1 MNNQQYKEFIKAS
14 IDNIRKAH
22 NENYLSI
29 FAGAGISAESKLPKW
44 GDLINELQKCL
55 YGDTKI
61 YGDTKKNEDYLV
73 LAEKFYNQFG
83 ESFYY
88 QTLKSLIPNNAKP
101 NDLHLGIVK
110 LNIKNLITTNWD
122 NLFEQAINEEG
133 RFFNIIKNDKDIGS
147 STGFAKFIKMHGS
160 LDENNIVFKE
170 QDYLE
175 YSKHFP
181 LIENYI
187 KGVFSTDTVIL
198 LGYSLSDQNVKQ
210 VISWVNSHSKS
221 VKPIYFIKTAKE
233 FDRIEF
239 EFYKNKNI
247 HILYTQE
254 LFEKKGHYEE
264 LIKFLKEIKA
274 KPTDISKNYNTI
286 FYSTKQLRRMIFNFN
301 YEAMKKRI
309 NEISLKSSS
318 VLNELEKAF
327 LFYHLRKGIQ
337 AFEVLKITSKQAF
350 RERNYDVWYISL
362 YNMYNMP
369 LSYDRFDDKE
379 MERLQTYHKER
390 ILIDLNESFYE
401 LPFYKREQLK
411 HIRDIGTTL
420 DTNLIE
426 AYQLKEKVLK
436 DLEIWSSSDS
446 SFSFNSNQTKAD
458 KIFKK
463 TLLEY
468 FHFLIINGNQEKFF
482 EQMIEIFFSFLAI
495 YQIQEKRRN
504 NNEAIPITLKSEQI
518 YCILKYFDNKTLIR
532 KLNQY
537 FQKTNIIFKTE
548 KDIDLIGIFKNIS
561 FQFVNIDIF
570 ETEFSRLFKNF
581 LVLSAWIEL
590 DQNTFD
596 AIVEICQEK
605 IDEDILRNGYD
616 SMGYFIT
623 KQWNKFKMELKAEIK
638 FSILDRILF
647 SFIRKLT
654 ENFSGYLI
662 ILESS
667 PRCMQNLLFILQQY
681 NIEYNI
687 ELDLI
692 QQALINTLIKEIMEL
707 PNDTQI
713 FISNYLI
720 CDLFPITKNN
730 DGVNQNVKNFL
741 LNIWE
746 KNQNRKTIQEDEYY
760 LLLTYN
766 MHRIRILNSE
776 QYQKIFLELKNK
788 YINRETAKKFNNE
801 QPIHE
806 QLLKNKQCK
815 KMRLI
820 GCLLC
825 LKIVRIVLKKN
836 RLFPNTHCLKHW
848 KFIKLY

>member
-1 MNNQQYKEFIKAS
+1 M
-14 IDNIRKAH
+14 
-22 NENYLSI
+22 
-29 FAGAGISAESKLPKW
+29 
-44 GDLINELQKCL
+44 
-55 YGDTKI
+55 
-61 YGDTKKNEDYLV
+61 
-73 LAEKFYNQFG
+73 
-83 ESFYY
+83 
-88 QTLKSLIPNNAKP
+88 
-101 NDLHLGIVK
+101 
-110 LNIKNLITTNWD
+110 
-122 NLFEQAINEEG
+122 
-133 RFFNIIKNDKDIGS
+133 
-147 STGFAKFIKMHGS
+147 
-160 LDENNIVFKE
+160 
-170 QDYLE
+170 
-175 YSKHFP
+175 
-181 LIENYI
+181 
-187 KGVFSTDTVIL
+187 
-198 LGYSLSDQNVKQ
+198 SDQNVKQ
-210 VISWVNSHSKS
+210 IISWVNSHSKS

-264 LIKFLKEIKA
+264 LLSFLKEIKKD
-274 KPTDISKNYNTI
+274 KPKDISKSYSGI
-286 FYSTKQLRRMIFNFN
+286 VSSTKQLRKMIFNFD
-301 YEAMKKRI
+301 YEAIKKRI
-309 NEISLKSSS
+309 SEISLKSSS

-327 LFYHLRKGIQ
+327 LLYHLRQGIQ
-337 AFEVLKITSKQAF
+337 AFEVLKINSKQAF

-426 AYQLKEKVLK
+426 AYQLKEEVLK

-468 FHFLIINGNQEKFF
+468 FHFLIINGNQKKFF
-482 EQMIEIFFSFLAI
+482 EQMIEIFFSFLEI

-518 YCILKYFDNKTLIR
+518 YCILKYFDNKTLMQ

-623 KQWNKFKMELKAEIK
+623 KQWNKFKMEIKTEIK
-638 FSILDRILF
+638 FSILCHILF

-746 KNQNRKTIQEDEYY
+746 KNQNRKTIQEDENY
-760 LLLTYN
+760 LLLTHN
-766 MHRIRILNSE
+766 MHRVCILNSE
-776 QYQKIFLELKNK
+776 QYQKIFLKLKNK
-788 YINRETAKKFNNE
+788 YMNRETMKKFNNE

-806 QLLKNKQCK
+806 QLLKQAMQEDAHDRILDLLKDCENSFK
-815 KMRLI
+815 KE
-820 GCLLC
+820 
-825 LKIVRIVLKKN
+825 
-836 RLFPNTHCLKHW
+836 
-848 KFIKLY
+848 

>member
-1 MNNQQYKEFIKAS
+1 MNNQQYKEFVKAS
-14 IDNIRKAH
+14 IDNIGKAH

-55 YGDTKI
+55 YGDTK
-61 YGDTKKNEDYLV
+61 KNEDYLV

-88 QTLKSLIPNNAKP
+88 QTLKSLIPNSAKR
-101 NDLHLGIVK
+101 NDLHLEIVK

-133 RFFNIIKNDKDIGS
+133 RFFNIIKSDRDIGG

-175 YSKHFP
+175 YSNIFP

-187 KGVFSTDTVIL
+187 KGVFSTDVVIL

-210 VISWVNSHSKS
+210 IISWVNSHSKS

-254 LFEKKGHYEE
+254 HSGKQGHYEE

-274 KPTDISKNYNTI
+274 KPTDISKNYNAI
-286 FYSTKQLRRMIFNFN
+286 FSSTKQLRRMIFNFD
-301 YEAMKKRI
+301 YETMKKRI
-309 NEISLKSSS
+309 SEISLKNFS

-362 YNMYNMP
+362 YNMHNMP

-390 ILIDLNESFYE
+390 ISIDLNESFYE

-411 HIRDIGTTL
+411 YLRDIGTTL

-426 AYQLKEKVLK
+426 AYQLKEKALK
-436 DLEIWSSSDS
+436 DLEVWSSSDS
-446 SFSFNSNQTKAD
+446 SFSFNNNQTKAY

-463 TLLEY
+463 TLLDY
-468 FHFLIINGNQEKFF
+468 FHFLIISENQEKFF
-482 EQMIEIFFSFLAI
+482 QQMTEIFFSFLAI

-518 YCILKYFDNKTLIR
+518 YCILKYFDNKTLMQ

-537 FQKTNIIFKTE
+537 FQETKTNIVFKTE
-548 KDIDLIGIFKNIS
+548 RGIDLIGIFKNIS
-561 FQFVNIDIF
+561 SQFVNIDIF

-596 AIVEICQEK
+596 AIAEICQEK

-623 KQWNKFKMELKAEIK
+623 KQWNKFKMEIKTEIK
-638 FSILDRILF
+638 FSILCHILF
-647 SFIRKLT
+647 SFIKKLT
-654 ENFSGYLI
+654 ENFGGYLM
-662 ILESS
+662 ILQGS
-667 PRCMQNLLFILQQY
+667 PCMQNLLYILQQY
-681 NIEYNI
+681 NIE
-687 ELDLI
+687 LDPI
-692 QQALINTLIKEIMEL
+692 QQALIDTLIKKTMEL

-713 FISNYLI
+713 FISNFLI

-730 DGVNQNVKNFL
+730 DGINQKVKKFL

-746 KNQNRKTIQEDEYY
+746 NNQSRKTIQEDEAY
-760 LLLTYN
+760 LLLTHN
-766 MHRIRILNSE
+766 MHRICVLNRE

-788 YINRETAKKFNNE
+788 YMNRETPKKFNNK
-801 QPIHE
+801 QPIQE
-806 QLLKNKQCK
+806 QLFEQAMQENALDRILDLLKNCENSFK
-815 KMRLI
+815 KE
-820 GCLLC
+820 
-825 LKIVRIVLKKN
+825 
-836 RLFPNTHCLKHW
+836 
-848 KFIKLY
+848 

>member
-1 MNNQQYKEFIKAS
+1 MNNQQYKEFIETS
-14 IDNIRKAH
+14 IENIRKAH
-22 NENYLSI
+22 NESYLSI
-29 FAGAGISAESKLPKW
+29 FAGAGISTESKLPKW
-44 GDLINELQKCL
+44 GDLIHELQKRL
-55 YGDTKI
+55 YGDTKE
-61 YGDTKKNEDYLV
+61 NEDYLV
-73 LAEKFYNQFG
+73 FAEKFYNQFG

-88 QTLKSLIPNNAKP
+88 QTLKSLIPDNAKP

-122 NLFEQAINEEG
+122 NLFEQAVNEEG
-133 RFFNIIKNDKDIGS
+133 RFFNIIKSDKDIGS
-147 STGFAKFIKMHGS
+147 STGFTKFIKMHGS

-210 VISWVNSHSKS
+210 IISWVNSHSKS

-264 LIKFLKEIKA
+264 LISFLKEIKA
-274 KPTDISKNYNTI
+274 KPKDISENYSGI
-286 FYSTKQLRRMIFNFN
+286 FYSTKQLRRMIFNFD

-309 NEISLKSSS
+309 DEISLKSSS

-350 RERNYDVWYISL
+350 RERNYGVWYISL
-362 YNMYNMP
+362 YNMYNIP

-390 ILIDLNESFYE
+390 ISIDLNESFYE

-411 HIRDIGTTL
+411 YLRDIGTTL

-426 AYQLKEKVLK
+426 AYQLKEKALR
-436 DLEIWSSSDS
+436 DLEIWSSSDN

-458 KIFKK
+458 GIFKK
-463 TLLEY
+463 TLSEY
-468 FHFLIINGNQEKFF
+468 FSFLIINGNQEKFF

-504 NNEAIPITLKSEQI
+504 NNETIPITLKSEQI
-518 YCILKYFDNKTLIR
+518 YCILKYFDNKTLIQ

-548 KDIDLIGIFKNIS
+548 RDIDLIGIFKNIS
-561 FQFVNIDIF
+561 SQFVNIDIF

-590 DQNTFD
+590 DQNAFD
-596 AIVEICQEK
+596 AIIEICQEK
-605 IDEDILRNGYD
+605 IDEDLLRNSYD

-623 KQWNKFKMELKAEIK
+623 KQWNKFKMEIKTEIK

-654 ENFSGYLI
+654 ENFRGYFM

-692 QQALINTLIKEIMEL
+692 QQALINTLIKTIMEL

-730 DGVNQNVKNFL
+730 DGVNQKVKKFL

-746 KNQNRKTIQEDEYY
+746 KNQNRKTIQEDEAY
-760 LLLTYN
+760 LLLTHN
-766 MHRIRILNSE
+766 MHRIGILNSD

-788 YINRETAKKFNNE
+788 YMNREIVKKFNNE

-806 QLLKNKQCK
+806 QLLKQAMQEDALDRMLALLKDCENSFK
-815 KMRLI
+815 KE
-820 GCLLC
+820 
-825 LKIVRIVLKKN
+825 
-836 RLFPNTHCLKHW
+836 
-848 KFIKLY
+848 

>member
-1 MNNQQYKEFIKAS
+1 MNSQQYKEFIKTS

-29 FAGAGISAESKLPKW
+29 FAGAGISTESKLPKW

-55 YGDTKI
+55 YGE
-61 YGDTKKNEDYLV
+61 TKKNEDYLV

-88 QTLKSLIPNNAKP
+88 QTLKSLIPNSAKK
-101 NDLHLGIVK
+101 NDLHLEIVK

-133 RFFNIIKNDKDIGS
+133 RFFNIIKSDKDIGS

-175 YSKHFP
+175 YSKYFP

-210 VISWVNSHSKS
+210 IISWVNSHSKS

-264 LIKFLKEIKA
+264 LLSFLKEIKKD
-274 KPTDISKNYNTI
+274 KPKDISKSYSGI
-286 FYSTKQLRRMIFNFN
+286 ISSTKQLRKIIFNFDYN
-301 YEAMKKRI
+301 AMKKRI
-309 NEISLKSSS
+309 SEIISLKSSS

-327 LFYHLRKGIQ
+327 LLYHLGQGIQ
-337 AFEVLKITSKQAF
+337 SFETLKINSKQAF

-362 YNMYNMP
+362 YNMYNIP
-369 LSYDRFDDKE
+369 LFYGYSDENNKKLE
-379 MERLQTYHKER
+379 KYHEER
-390 ILIDLNESFYE
+390 ISIDLNESFYE

-411 HIRDIGTTL
+411 YLRDIGTTL
-420 DTNLIE
+420 DTNLIK
-426 AYQLKEKVLK
+426 AYQLKEKASR

-446 SFSFNSNQTKAD
+446 SFSFNNNQIKAD
-458 KIFKK
+458 GIFKK
-463 TLLEY
+463 TLSEY
-468 FHFLIINGNQEKFF
+468 FSFLIIDGNQEKFF
-482 EQMIEIFFSFLAI
+482 EQMTEIFFSFLAI

-518 YCILKYFDNKTLIR
+518 YCILKYFDNKILMQ

-548 KDIDLIGIFKNIS
+548 RDIDLIGIFKNIS
-561 FQFVNIDIF
+561 SQFVNIDIF

-590 DQNTFD
+590 DQNAFD
-596 AIVEICQEK
+596 AIIEICQEK
-605 IDEDILRNGYD
+605 IDEDLLRNSYD

-623 KQWNKFKMELKAEIK
+623 KQWNKFKMEIKTEIK

-654 ENFSGYLI
+654 ENFSGYFI

-692 QQALINTLIKEIMEL
+692 QQALINTLIKTIMEL

-730 DGVNQNVKNFL
+730 DGVNQNVKKFL
-741 LNIWE
+741 LSIWE
-746 KNQNRKTIQEDEYY
+746 KNQNRKTIQEDEVY
-760 LLLTYN
+760 LLLTCN
-766 MHRIRILNSE
+766 MYRIGILNSDR
-776 QYQKIFLELKNK
+776 YQKIFLELKNK
-788 YINRETAKKFNNE
+788 YMNRETAKKFNNE

-806 QLLKNKQCK
+806 QLLKQAMQEDVLDRMLALLKDCENGFK
-815 KMRLI
+815 KE
-820 GCLLC
+820 
-825 LKIVRIVLKKN
+825 
-836 RLFPNTHCLKHW
+836 
-848 KFIKLY
+848 

>member
-44 GDLINELQKCL
+44 CDLINELQKCL
-55 YGDTKI
+55 

-88 QTLKSLIPNNAKP
+88 QTLKSLIPNSAKR
-101 NDLHLGIVK
+101 NDLHLEIVK

-133 RFFNIIKNDKDIGS
+133 RFFNIIKSDRDIGG

-175 YSKHFP
+175 YSNIFP

-187 KGVFSTDTVIL
+187 KGVFSTDVVIL

-210 VISWVNSHSKS
+210 IISWVNSHSKS

-254 LFEKKGHYEE
+254 HSGKQGHYEE

-274 KPTDISKNYNTI
+274 KPTDISKNYNAI
-286 FYSTKQLRRMIFNFN
+286 FSSTKQLRRMIFNFD

-309 NEISLKSSS
+309 SEISLKNFS

-362 YNMYNMP
+362 YNMHNMP

-390 ILIDLNESFYE
+390 ISIDLNESFYE
-401 LPFYKREQLK
+401 LPFYRREQLK
-411 HIRDIGTTL
+411 YLRDIGTTL

-426 AYQLKEKVLK
+426 AYQLKEKALK
-436 DLEIWSSSDS
+436 DLEVWSSSDS
-446 SFSFNSNQTKAD
+446 SFSFNNNQTKAC

-463 TLLEY
+463 TLLKY
-468 FHFLIINGNQEKFF
+468 FHFLIISENQEKFF
-482 EQMIEIFFSFLAI
+482 QQMTEIFFSFMAI
-495 YQIQEKRRN
+495 FQIQEKRRCN
-504 NNEAIPITLKSEQI
+504 NKTIPITLKSEQI
-518 YCILKYFDNKTLIR
+518 YCILKYDNEKALMQ
-532 KLNQY
+532 KFNQY
-537 FQKTNIIFKTE
+537 FQETNIVFKTE
-548 KDIDLIGIFKNIS
+548 RDIDLIGIFKNIS
-561 FQFVNIDIF
+561 SQFVNIDIF

-596 AIVEICQEK
+596 AIAEICQEK

-623 KQWNKFKMELKAEIK
+623 KQWNKFKMEIKTEIK
-638 FSILDRILF
+638 FSILCHILF
-647 SFIRKLT
+647 SFIKKLT
-654 ENFSGYLI
+654 ENFGGYLM
-662 ILESS
+662 ILQGS
-667 PRCMQNLLFILQQY
+667 PCMQNLLYILQQ
-681 NIEYNI
+681 YNI

-692 QQALINTLIKEIMEL
+692 QQALIDTLIKKTMEL

-713 FISNYLI
+713 FISNFLI

-730 DGVNQNVKNFL
+730 DGVNQKVKKFL

-746 KNQNRKTIQEDEYY
+746 KNQNRKTIQEDEAY
-760 LLLTYN
+760 LLLTHN
-766 MHRIRILNSE
+766 MHRICVLNRE

-788 YINRETAKKFNNE
+788 YMNRETTKKFNNK
-801 QPIHE
+801 QPIHDQLFD
-806 QLLKNKQCK
+806 QLLKQAMQEDALDRILDLLKNCENSFK
-815 KMRLI
+815 KE
-820 GCLLC
+820 
-825 LKIVRIVLKKN
+825 
-836 RLFPNTHCLKHW
+836 
-848 KFIKLY
+848 

>member
-1 MNNQQYKEFIKAS
+1 MKNQQYKEFIKTS

-44 GDLINELQKCL
+44 CDLINELQKCL
-55 YGDTKI
+55 

-88 QTLKSLIPNNAKP
+88 QTLRSLIPNSAKR
-101 NDLHLGIVK
+101 NDLHLEIVK

-133 RFFNIIKNDKDIGS
+133 RFFNIIKSDKDIGG

-175 YSKHFP
+175 YSNIFP

-187 KGVFSTDTVIL
+187 KGVFSTDVVIL

-210 VISWVNSHSKS
+210 IISWVNSHSKS

-264 LIKFLKEIKA
+264 LISFLKEIKA
-274 KPTDISKNYNTI
+274 KPKDISENYSGI
-286 FYSTKQLRRMIFNFN
+286 FYSTKQLRRMIFNFD

-309 NEISLKSSS
+309 DEISLKSSS

-350 RERNYDVWYISL
+350 RERNYGVWYISL
-362 YNMYNMP
+362 YNMYNIP

-390 ILIDLNESFYE
+390 ISIDLNESFYE

-411 HIRDIGTTL
+411 YLRDIGTTL

-426 AYQLKEKVLK
+426 AYQLKEKALR
-436 DLEIWSSSDS
+436 DLEIWSSSDN

-458 KIFKK
+458 GIFKK
-463 TLLEY
+463 TLSEY
-468 FHFLIINGNQEKFF
+468 FSFLIINGNQEKFF

-495 YQIQEKRRN
+495 YQIQEKRRDN
-504 NNEAIPITLKSEQI
+504 NKTIPITLKSEQI
-518 YCILKYFDNKTLIR
+518 YCILKYDNEKSLMQ

-537 FQKTNIIFKTE
+537 FQETNIVFKTE
-548 KDIDLIGIFKNIS
+548 RDIDLIGIFKNIS
-561 FQFVNIDIF
+561 SQFVNIDIF

-596 AIVEICQEK
+596 AIAEICQEK

-623 KQWNKFKMELKAEIK
+623 KQWNKFKMEIKTEIK
-638 FSILDRILF
+638 FSILYRLLF

-654 ENFSGYLI
+654 ENFRGYLI

-667 PRCMQNLLFILQQY
+667 SRCMQNLLYILQQY
-681 NIEYNI
+681 NIE
-687 ELDLI
+687 LDPI
-692 QQALINTLIKEIMEL
+692 QQALINTLIKKTMEL

-713 FISNYLI
+713 FISNFLI

-730 DGVNQNVKNFL
+730 DGVNQNVKKIL

-746 KNQNRKTIQEDEYY
+746 KNQNRKTIQEDEAY
-760 LLLTYN
+760 LLLTHN
-766 MHRIRILNSE
+766 MHRICVLNSE
-776 QYQKIFLELKNK
+776 QYQKICFELKNK
-788 YINRETAKKFNNE
+788 YMNRETTKKFNNK
-801 QPIHE
+801 QPIQE
-806 QLLKNKQCK
+806 QLFEQAMQENALDRILDLLKNCENSFK
-815 KMRLI
+815 KE
-820 GCLLC
+820 
-825 LKIVRIVLKKN
+825 
-836 RLFPNTHCLKHW
+836 
-848 KFIKLY
+848 

>member
-1 MNNQQYKEFIKAS
+1 MNNQQYKEFIETS

-55 YGDTKI
+55 YGDTK
-61 YGDTKKNEDYLV
+61 KNEDYLV

-88 QTLKSLIPNNAKP
+88 QTLKSLIPDSAKK
-101 NDLHLGIVK
+101 NDLHLEIVK

-133 RFFNIIKNDKDIGS
+133 RFFNIIKSDKDIGS

-254 LFEKKGHYEE
+254 HSGKQGHYEE

-362 YNMYNMP
+362 YNMYNIP
-369 LSYDRFDDKE
+369 LFYGYSDENNKKLEKYHE
-379 MERLQTYHKER
+379 ERVS
-390 ILIDLNESFYE
+390 IDLNESFYE

-411 HIRDIGTTL
+411 YLRDIGTTL
-420 DTNLIE
+420 DTNLIK
-426 AYQLKEKVLK
+426 AYQLKEKALK

-446 SFSFNSNQTKAD
+446 SFSFNNNQNKAD
-458 KIFKK
+458 GIFKK
-463 TLLEY
+463 TLSEY
-468 FHFLIINGNQEKFF
+468 FSFLIIDGNQEKFF
-482 EQMIEIFFSFLAI
+482 EQMTEIFFSFLAI

-518 YCILKYFDNKTLIR
+518 YCILKYFDNKILMQ

-548 KDIDLIGIFKNIS
+548 RDIDLIGIFKNIS
-561 FQFVNIDIF
+561 SQFVNIDMF
-570 ETEFSRLFKNF
+570 ETKFSRLFKNF

-596 AIVEICQEK
+596 AIIEICQEK
-605 IDEDILRNGYD
+605 IDEDLLWNSYD

-623 KQWNKFKMELKAEIK
+623 KQWNKFKMEIKTEIK

-746 KNQNRKTIQEDEYY
+746 KNQNRKTIQEDENY
-760 LLLTYN
+760 LLLTHN
-766 MHRIRILNSE
+766 MHRVCILNSE
-776 QYQKIFLELKNK
+776 QYQKIFLKLKNK
-788 YINRETAKKFNNE
+788 YMNRETMKKFNNE

-806 QLLKNKQCK
+806 QLLKQAMQEDALDRMLALLKDCENSFK
-815 KMRLI
+815 KE
-820 GCLLC
+820 
-825 LKIVRIVLKKN
+825 
-836 RLFPNTHCLKHW
+836 
-848 KFIKLY
+848 

>member
-1 MNNQQYKEFIKAS
+1 MNNQRYKEFIKTS

-44 GDLINELQKCL
+44 GDLINELQKRL
-55 YGDTKI
+55 
-61 YGDTKKNEDYLV
+61 YGDTKKNENYLV

-88 QTLKSLIPNNAKP
+88 QTLKSLIPNSAKR
-101 NDLHLGIVK
+101 NDLHLEIVK

-133 RFFNIIKNDKDIGS
+133 RFFNIIKSDKDIGG

-160 LDENNIVFKE
+160 LNENNIVFKE

-175 YSKHFP
+175 YSNIFP

-210 VISWVNSHSKS
+210 IISWVNSHSKS

-254 LFEKKGHYEE
+254 YFGKQGHYEE
-264 LIKFLKEIKA
+264 LLSFLKEIKKD
-274 KPTDISKNYNTI
+274 KPKDISKSYSGI
-286 FYSTKQLRRMIFNFN
+286 ISSTKQLRKMIFNFDYN
-301 YEAMKKRI
+301 AMKKRI
-309 NEISLKSSS
+309 SEIISLKSSS

-327 LFYHLRKGIQ
+327 LLYHLGQGIQ
-337 AFEVLKITSKQAF
+337 SFETLKINSKQAF

-362 YNMYNMP
+362 YNMYNIP
-369 LSYDRFDDKE
+369 L
-379 MERLQTYHKER
+379 
-390 ILIDLNESFYE
+390 FYG
-401 LPFYKREQLK
+401 Y
-411 HIRDIGTTL
+411 
-420 DTNLIE
+420 
-426 AYQLKEKVLK
+426 
-436 DLEIWSSSDS
+436 SD
-446 SFSFNSNQTKAD
+446 
-458 KIFKK
+458 
-463 TLLEY
+463 E
-468 FHFLIINGNQEKFF
+468 
-482 EQMIEIFFSFLAI
+482 
-495 YQIQEKRRN
+495 N
-504 NNEAIPITLKSEQI
+504 N
-518 YCILKYFDNKTLIR
+518 
-532 KLNQY
+532 
-537 FQKTNIIFKTE
+537 
-548 KDIDLIGIFKNIS
+548 
-561 FQFVNIDIF
+561 
-570 ETEFSRLFKNF
+570 
-581 LVLSAWIEL
+581 
-590 DQNTFD
+590 
-596 AIVEICQEK
+596 
-605 IDEDILRNGYD
+605 LRNSYD

-623 KQWNKFKMELKAEIK
+623 KQWNKFKIELKAEIK

-654 ENFSGYLI
+654 ENFSGYLM

-681 NIEYNI
+681 NIEYNNI
-687 ELDLI
+687 DLDLM

-746 KNQNRKTIQEDEYY
+746 KNQNRKTIQEDKYY
-760 LLLTYN
+760 LLLTSN
-766 MHRIRILNSE
+766 MHRIGILNSE

-788 YINRETAKKFNNE
+788 YMDRETAKKFNNE

-806 QLLKNKQCK
+806 QLLKQAMQEDALDRVLALLKDCENGFK
-815 KMRLI
+815 KE
-820 GCLLC
+820 
-825 LKIVRIVLKKN
+825 
-836 RLFPNTHCLKHW
+836 
-848 KFIKLY
+848 

>member
-1 MNNQQYKEFIKAS
+1 MKNQQYKEFIETS
-14 IDNIRKAH
+14 IENIRKAH
-22 NENYLSI
+22 NESYLSI
-29 FAGAGISAESKLPKW
+29 FAGAGISTESKLPKW
-44 GDLINELQKCL
+44 GDLIHELQKRL
-55 YGDTKI
+55 YSDTKE
-61 YGDTKKNEDYLV
+61 NEDYLV
-73 LAEKFYNQFG
+73 FAEKFYNQFG

-88 QTLKSLIPNNAKP
+88 QTLKSLIPDNAKP

-133 RFFNIIKNDKDIGS
+133 RFFNIIKSDKDIGS
-147 STGFAKFIKMHGS
+147 STGFTRFIKMHGS

-210 VISWVNSHSKS
+210 IISWVNSHSKS

-264 LIKFLKEIKA
+264 LISFLKEIKA
-274 KPTDISKNYNTI
+274 KPKDISENYSGI
-286 FYSTKQLRRMIFNFN
+286 MSSTKQIRRMIFNFDYN
-301 YEAMKKRI
+301 AMKERI
-309 NEISLKSSS
+309 DEISLKSSS

-327 LFYHLRKGIQ
+327 LLCHLGQSIQ
-337 AFEVLKITSKQAF
+337 AFETLKINSKQAF

-362 YNMYNMP
+362 YNMHNIP
-369 LSYDRFDDKE
+369 LFYGYSDENNKKLEKYYE
-379 MERLQTYHKER
+379 ER
-390 ILIDLNESFYE
+390 ISIDLNESFYE
-401 LPFYKREQLK
+401 LPFQEREQIK
-411 HIRDIGTTL
+411 YFRDINITL
-420 DTNLIE
+420 NTNLIE
-426 AYQLKEKVLK
+426 AYQLKEKALR

-458 KIFKK
+458 GIFKK
-463 TLLEY
+463 TLSEY
-468 FHFLIINGNQEKFF
+468 FSFLIINGNQEKFF

-504 NNEAIPITLKSEQI
+504 NNETIPITLKSERI
-518 YCILKYFDNKTLIR
+518 YCILKYFDNKTLMQ

-548 KDIDLIGIFKNIS
+548 RDIDLIGIFKNIS
-561 FQFVNIDIF
+561 SQFVNIDIF

-590 DQNTFD
+590 DQNAFD

-605 IDEDILRNGYD
+605 IDKDILRNSYD
-616 SMGYFIT
+616 SIGYFIT
-623 KQWNKFKMELKAEIK
+623 KQWNKFKMEIKTEIK

-654 ENFSGYLI
+654 ENFREYLI

-692 QQALINTLIKEIMEL
+692 QQALINTLIKTIMEL
-707 PNDTQI
+707 PNDAQI

-746 KNQNRKTIQEDEYY
+746 KNQNRKTIQEDEAY

-788 YINRETAKKFNNE
+788 YMNREIEKKFNNE

-806 QLLKNKQCK
+806 QLLKQAMQEDALDRMLALLKNCENSFK
-815 KMRLI
+815 KE
-820 GCLLC
+820 
-825 LKIVRIVLKKN
+825 
-836 RLFPNTHCLKHW
+836 
-848 KFIKLY
+848 

>member
-1 MNNQQYKEFIKAS
+1 M
-14 IDNIRKAH
+14 
-22 NENYLSI
+22 
-29 FAGAGISAESKLPKW
+29 
-44 GDLINELQKCL
+44 
-55 YGDTKI
+55 
-61 YGDTKKNEDYLV
+61 
-73 LAEKFYNQFG
+73 
-83 ESFYY
+83 
-88 QTLKSLIPNNAKP
+88 
-101 NDLHLGIVK
+101 
-110 LNIKNLITTNWD
+110 
-122 NLFEQAINEEG
+122 
-133 RFFNIIKNDKDIGS
+133 
-147 STGFAKFIKMHGS
+147 
-160 LDENNIVFKE
+160 
-170 QDYLE
+170 
-175 YSKHFP
+175 
-181 LIENYI
+181 
-187 KGVFSTDTVIL
+187 
-198 LGYSLSDQNVKQ
+198 SDQNVKQ
-210 VISWVNSHSKS
+210 IISWVNSHSKS

-254 LFEKKGHYEE
+254 LFEKQGHYEE

-274 KPTDISKNYNTI
+274 KPTDISKNYNAI
-286 FYSTKQLRRMIFNFN
+286 FSSTKQLRKMIFNFD
-301 YEAMKKRI
+301 YEAIKKRI
-309 NEISLKSSS
+309 SEISLKSSS

-327 LFYHLRKGIQ
+327 LLYHLRQGIQ

-362 YNMYNMP
+362 YNMHNIP
-369 LSYDRFDDKE
+369 LFYGYSDENNKKLE
-379 MERLQTYHKER
+379 KYHEER
-390 ILIDLNESFYE
+390 ISIDLNESFYE

-426 AYQLKEKVLK
+426 AYQLKEKALK

-458 KIFKK
+458 GIFKK
-463 TLLEY
+463 NLSEY
-468 FHFLIINGNQEKFF
+468 FSFLIINGNQEKFF

-504 NNEAIPITLKSEQI
+504 NNETIPITLKSERI
-518 YCILKYFDNKTLIR
+518 YCILKYFDNKTLMQ

-548 KDIDLIGIFKNIS
+548 RDIDLIGIFKNIS
-561 FQFVNIDIF
+561 SQFVNIDIF

-596 AIVEICQEK
+596 AIIEICQEK
-605 IDEDILRNGYD
+605 IDRDILRNSYD

-623 KQWNKFKMELKAEIK
+623 KQWNKIKMETKTEIK

-662 ILESS
+662 ILVSS

-692 QQALINTLIKEIMEL
+692 QQALINTLIKTIMEL

-730 DGVNQNVKNFL
+730 DGVNQNVKKFL

-746 KNQNRKTIQEDEYY
+746 KNQNRKTIQEDENY
-760 LLLTYN
+760 LLLTHN
-766 MHRIRILNSE
+766 MHRVCILNSE
-776 QYQKIFLELKNK
+776 QY
-788 YINRETAKKFNNE
+788 
-801 QPIHE
+801 
-806 QLLKNKQCK
+806 
-815 KMRLI
+815 
-820 GCLLC
+820 
-825 LKIVRIVLKKN
+825 
-836 RLFPNTHCLKHW
+836 
-848 KFIKLY
+848 

>member
-1 MNNQQYKEFIKAS
+1 MNCQQYKEFIKTS

-55 YGDTKI
+55 YGDTK
-61 YGDTKKNEDYLV
+61 KNEDYLV

-88 QTLKSLIPNNAKP
+88 QTLKSLIPNSAKR
-101 NDLHLGIVK
+101 NDLHLEIVK

-133 RFFNIIKNDKDIGS
+133 RFFNIIKSDKDIGG

-175 YSKHFP
+175 YSNIFP

-187 KGVFSTDTVIL
+187 KGVFSTDVVIL
-198 LGYSLSDQNVKQ
+198 FGYSLSDQNVKQ
-210 VISWVNSHSKS
+210 IISWVNSHSKS

-254 LFEKKGHYEE
+254 HFGKQGHYEE
-264 LIKFLKEIKA
+264 LISFLEEIKA
-274 KPTDISKNYNTI
+274 KPTDISKNCNAI
-286 FYSTKQLRRMIFNFN
+286 FSSTKQLRRMIFNFD

-309 NEISLKSSS
+309 SEISLKNSS

-327 LFYHLRKGIQ
+327 LFYHLGKGIQ
-337 AFEVLKITSKQAF
+337 AFEVLKTTSKQAF
-350 RERNYDVWYISL
+350 RERNYDIWYISL
-362 YNMYNMP
+362 YNMYNMS
-369 LSYDRFDDKE
+369 LFYNRFDNKE
-379 MERLQTYHKER
+379 MEILQTYHKER
-390 ILIDLNESFYE
+390 ISIDLNESFYE

-411 HIRDIGTTL
+411 YLRDIGTTL

-426 AYQLKEKVLK
+426 AYQLKEKALK
-436 DLEIWSSSDS
+436 DLEVWSSSDS
-446 SFSFNSNQTKAD
+446 SFSFNNNQTKAY
-458 KIFKK
+458 KIFKE
-463 TLLEY
+463 TLLKY
-468 FHFLIINGNQEKFF
+468 FHFLIINENQEKFF
-482 EQMIEIFFSFLAI
+482 QQMTEIFFSFMAI
-495 YQIQEKRRN
+495 FQIQEKRRGN
-504 NNEAIPITLKSEQI
+504 NKTIPITLKSEQI
-518 YCILKYFDNKTLIR
+518 YCILKYDNNQALIQ

-537 FQKTNIIFKTE
+537 FQETNIVFKTE
-548 KDIDLIGIFKNIS
+548 RDIDLIEIFKNIS
-561 FQFVNIDIF
+561 SQFVNIDIF

-596 AIVEICQEK
+596 AIAEICQEK

-623 KQWNKFKMELKAEIK
+623 KQWDKFKMEIKTEIK
-638 FSILDRILF
+638 FSILYRLLF

-654 ENFSGYLI
+654 ENFRGYLI
-662 ILESS
+662 VLESS
-667 PRCMQNLLFILQQY
+667 PCMQNLLYILQQY
-681 NIEYNI
+681 NIK
-687 ELDLI
+687 LDLI
-692 QQALINTLIKEIMEL
+692 QQALINTLIQKIMGL

-713 FISNYLI
+713 FISNFFV

-730 DGVNQNVKNFL
+730 DGVNQNVKKFL

-746 KNQNRKTIQEDEYY
+746 KNQNRKTIQEDEAY
-760 LLLTYN
+760 LLLTHN
-766 MHRIRILNSE
+766 MHRIRILSSE
-776 QYQKIFLELKNK
+776 QYHKIFLELKNK
-788 YINRETAKKFNNE
+788 YTNRETTKKFNNE
-801 QPIHE
+801 QPIQE
-806 QLLKNKQCK
+806 QLFKQAIQEDALDRILVLLKNCENSFK
-815 KMRLI
+815 KE
-820 GCLLC
+820 
-825 LKIVRIVLKKN
+825 
-836 RLFPNTHCLKHW
+836 
-848 KFIKLY
+848 

>member
-1 MNNQQYKEFIKAS
+1 MNSQQYKEFIETS

-55 YGDTKI
+55 YGDTK
-61 YGDTKKNEDYLV
+61 KNEDYLV

-88 QTLKSLIPNNAKP
+88 QTLKSLIPDSAKK
-101 NDLHLGIVK
+101 NDLHLEIVK

-133 RFFNIIKNDKDIGS
+133 RFFNIIKSDKDIGS

-175 YSKHFP
+175 YSKYFP

-210 VISWVNSHSKS
+210 IISWVNSHSKS

-254 LFEKKGHYEE
+254 YFEKQGHYEE

-274 KPTDISKNYNTI
+274 KPTDISKNYNAI
-286 FYSTKQLRRMIFNFN
+286 FSSTKQLRRMIFNFD

-309 NEISLKSSS
+309 NEISLKNFS
-318 VLNELEKAF
+318 VLNELEKVF

-401 LPFYKREQLK
+401 LPFYTREQLK
-411 HIRDIGTTL
+411 YLRDIGTIL

-426 AYQLKEKVLK
+426 AYQLKEEVLK

-468 FHFLIINGNQEKFF
+468 FHFLIINGNQKKFF
-482 EQMIEIFFSFLAI
+482 EQMIEIFFSFLEI

-518 YCILKYFDNKTLIR
+518 YCILKYFDNKTLIQ

-623 KQWNKFKMELKAEIK
+623 KQWNKFKMEIKTEIK
-638 FSILDRILF
+638 FSILCHILF
-647 SFIRKLT
+647 SFVKKLT
-654 ENFSGYLI
+654 ENFGGYLM
-662 ILESS
+662 ILQGS
-667 PRCMQNLLFILQQY
+667 PCMQNLLYILQQY
-681 NIEYNI
+681 NIE
-687 ELDLI
+687 LDPI
-692 QQALINTLIKEIMEL
+692 QQALINTLIKKTMEL

-713 FISNYLI
+713 FISNFLI

-730 DGVNQNVKNFL
+730 DSVNQNVKKFL

-746 KNQNRKTIQEDEYY
+746 KNQNRKTIQEDEAY
-760 LLLTYN
+760 LLLTHN
-766 MHRIRILNSE
+766 MHRICVLNRE
-776 QYQKIFLELKNK
+776 QYQKISLELKNK
-788 YINRETAKKFNNE
+788 YMNRETPKKFNNE
-801 QPIHE
+801 QPIQE
-806 QLLKNKQCK
+806 QLLEQAMQEDAHDRILDLLKNCENSFK
-815 KMRLI
+815 KE
-820 GCLLC
+820 
-825 LKIVRIVLKKN
+825 
-836 RLFPNTHCLKHW
+836 
-848 KFIKLY
+848 

>member
-1 MNNQQYKEFIKAS
+1 MNHQQYKEFIETS

-55 YGDTKI
+55 

-133 RFFNIIKNDKDIGS
+133 RFFNIIKSDKDIGS

-175 YSKHFP
+175 YSNNFP

-210 VISWVNSHSKS
+210 IISWVNSHSKS

-254 LFEKKGHYEE
+254 YFGKQGHYEE
-264 LIKFLKEIKA
+264 LLSFLKEIKKD
-274 KPTDISKNYNTI
+274 KPKDISKSYSGI
-286 FYSTKQLRRMIFNFN
+286 ISSTKQLRKMIFNFDYN
-301 YEAMKKRI
+301 AMKKRI
-309 NEISLKSSS
+309 SEIISLKSSS

-327 LFYHLRKGIQ
+327 LLYHLGQGIQ
-337 AFEVLKITSKQAF
+337 SFETLKINSKQAF

-362 YNMYNMP
+362 YNMYNIP
-369 LSYDRFDDKE
+369 L
-379 MERLQTYHKER
+379 
-390 ILIDLNESFYE
+390 FYG
-401 LPFYKREQLK
+401 Y
-411 HIRDIGTTL
+411 
-420 DTNLIE
+420 
-426 AYQLKEKVLK
+426 
-436 DLEIWSSSDS
+436 SD
-446 SFSFNSNQTKAD
+446 
-458 KIFKK
+458 
-463 TLLEY
+463 E
-468 FHFLIINGNQEKFF
+468 
-482 EQMIEIFFSFLAI
+482 
-495 YQIQEKRRN
+495 N
-504 NNEAIPITLKSEQI
+504 N
-518 YCILKYFDNKTLIR
+518 
-532 KLNQY
+532 
-537 FQKTNIIFKTE
+537 
-548 KDIDLIGIFKNIS
+548 
-561 FQFVNIDIF
+561 
-570 ETEFSRLFKNF
+570 
-581 LVLSAWIEL
+581 
-590 DQNTFD
+590 
-596 AIVEICQEK
+596 
-605 IDEDILRNGYD
+605 LRNSYD

-623 KQWNKFKMELKAEIK
+623 KQWNKFKIELKAEIK

-654 ENFSGYLI
+654 ENFSGYLM

-681 NIEYNI
+681 NIEYNNI
-687 ELDLI
+687 DLDLM

-746 KNQNRKTIQEDEYY
+746 KNQNRKTIQEDKYY
-760 LLLTYN
+760 LLLTSN
-766 MHRIRILNSE
+766 MHRIGILNSE

-788 YINRETAKKFNNE
+788 YMDRETAKKFNNE

-806 QLLKNKQCK
+806 QLLKQA
-815 KMRLI
+815 MQEDALDRMLA
-820 GCLLC
+820 LLKDC
-825 LKIVRIVLKKN
+825 ENGFKEE
-836 RLFPNTHCLKHW
+836 
-848 KFIKLY
+848 

>member
-1 MNNQQYKEFIKAS
+1 MNYQQYKEFIETS

-55 YGDTKI
+55 YGDTK
-61 YGDTKKNEDYLV
+61 KNEDYLV

-88 QTLKSLIPNNAKP
+88 QTLKSLIPNSAKR
-101 NDLHLGIVK
+101 NDLHLEIVK

-133 RFFNIIKNDKDIGS
+133 RFFNIIKSDKDIGG

-175 YSKHFP
+175 YSNIFP

-187 KGVFSTDTVIL
+187 KGVFSTDVVIL
-198 LGYSLSDQNVKQ
+198 FGYSLSDQNVKQ
-210 VISWVNSHSKS
+210 IISWVNSHSKS

-254 LFEKKGHYEE
+254 HFGKQGHYEE
-264 LIKFLKEIKA
+264 LISFLEEIKA
-274 KPTDISKNYNTI
+274 KPTDISKNCNAI
-286 FYSTKQLRRMIFNFN
+286 FSSTKQLRRMIFNFD

-309 NEISLKSSS
+309 SEISLKNSS

-327 LFYHLRKGIQ
+327 LFYHLGKGIQ
-337 AFEVLKITSKQAF
+337 AFEVLKTTSKQAF
-350 RERNYDVWYISL
+350 RERNYDIWYISL
-362 YNMYNMP
+362 YNMYNMS
-369 LSYDRFDDKE
+369 LFYNRFDNKE
-379 MERLQTYHKER
+379 MEILQTYHKER
-390 ILIDLNESFYE
+390 ISIDLNESFYE

-411 HIRDIGTTL
+411 YLRDIGTTL

-426 AYQLKEKVLK
+426 AYQLKEKALK
-436 DLEIWSSSDS
+436 DLEVWSSSDS
-446 SFSFNSNQTKAD
+446 SFSFNNNQTKAY
-458 KIFKK
+458 KIFKE
-463 TLLEY
+463 TLLKY
-468 FHFLIINGNQEKFF
+468 FHFLIINENQEKFF
-482 EQMIEIFFSFLAI
+482 QQMTEIFFSFMAI
-495 YQIQEKRRN
+495 FQIQEKRRGN
-504 NNEAIPITLKSEQI
+504 NKTIPITLKSEQI
-518 YCILKYFDNKTLIR
+518 YCILKYDNNQALIQ

-537 FQKTNIIFKTE
+537 FQETNIIFKTE
-548 KDIDLIGIFKNIS
+548 RDIDLIEIFKNIS
-561 FQFVNIDIF
+561 SQFVNIDIF

-596 AIVEICQEK
+596 AIAEICQEK

-623 KQWNKFKMELKAEIK
+623 KQWDKFKMEIKTEIK
-638 FSILDRILF
+638 FSILYRLLF

-654 ENFSGYLI
+654 ENFRGYLI
-662 ILESS
+662 VLESS
-667 PRCMQNLLFILQQY
+667 PCMQNLLYILQQY
-681 NIEYNI
+681 NIK
-687 ELDLI
+687 LDLI
-692 QQALINTLIKEIMEL
+692 QQALINTLIQKIMGL

-713 FISNYLI
+713 FISNFFV

-730 DGVNQNVKNFL
+730 DGVNQNVKKFL

-746 KNQNRKTIQEDEYY
+746 KNQNRKTIQEDEAY
-760 LLLTYN
+760 LLLTHN
-766 MHRIRILNSE
+766 MHRIRILSSE
-776 QYQKIFLELKNK
+776 QYHKIFLELKNK
-788 YINRETAKKFNNE
+788 YTNRETTKKFNNE
-801 QPIHE
+801 QPIQE
-806 QLLKNKQCK
+806 QLFKQAIQEDALDRILVLLKNCENSFK
-815 KMRLI
+815 KE
-820 GCLLC
+820 
-825 LKIVRIVLKKN
+825 
-836 RLFPNTHCLKHW
+836 
-848 KFIKLY
+848 

>member
-1 MNNQQYKEFIKAS
+1 MV
-14 IDNIRKAH
+14 R
-22 NENYLSI
+22 L
-29 FAGAGISAESKLPKW
+29 
-44 GDLINELQKCL
+44 
-55 YGDTKI
+55 
-61 YGDTKKNEDYLV
+61 KKNEDYLV

-88 QTLKSLIPNNAKP
+88 QTLKSLIPNSAKK
-101 NDLHLGIVK
+101 NDLHLEIVK

-133 RFFNIIKNDKDIGS
+133 RFFNIIKSDKDIGS
-147 STGFAKFIKMHGS
+147 STG
-160 LDENNIVFKE
+160 
-170 QDYLE
+170 
-175 YSKHFP
+175 
-181 LIENYI
+181 ENYI

-198 LGYSLSDQNVKQ
+198 FGYSLSDQNVKQ
-210 VISWVNSHSKS
+210 IISWVNSHSKS

-264 LIKFLKEIKA
+264 LLSFLKEIKKD
-274 KPTDISKNYNTI
+274 KPKDISKSYSGI
-286 FYSTKQLRRMIFNFN
+286 ISSTKQLRKMIFNFDYN
-301 YEAMKKRI
+301 AMKKRI
-309 NEISLKSSS
+309 SEISLKSSS

-327 LFYHLRKGIQ
+327 LLYHLGQGIQ
-337 AFEVLKITSKQAF
+337 SFETLKINSKQAF

-362 YNMYNMP
+362 YNMYNIP
-369 LSYDRFDDKE
+369 LFYGYSDENNKKLEKYHE
-379 MERLQTYHKER
+379 ERVS
-390 ILIDLNESFYE
+390 IDLNESFYE

-411 HIRDIGTTL
+411 YLRDIGTTL
-420 DTNLIE
+420 DTNLIK
-426 AYQLKEKVLK
+426 AYQLKEKALK

-446 SFSFNSNQTKAD
+446 SFSFNNNQNKAD
-458 KIFKK
+458 GIFKK
-463 TLLEY
+463 NLSEY
-468 FHFLIINGNQEKFF
+468 FSFLIINGNQEKFF
-482 EQMIEIFFSFLAI
+482 EQMTEIFFSFMAI
-495 YQIQEKRRN
+495 FQIQEKRRDN
-504 NNEAIPITLKSEQI
+504 NKTIPITLKSEQI
-518 YCILKYFDNKTLIR
+518 YCILKYFDNKILMQ

-537 FQKTNIIFKTE
+537 FQETNIVFKVE
-548 KDIDLIGIFKNIS
+548 RDIDLIGIFKNIS
-561 FQFVNIDIF
+561 SQFVNIDIF

-596 AIVEICQEK
+596 AIIEICQEK
-605 IDEDILRNGYD
+605 IDEDLLRNSYD

-623 KQWNKFKMELKAEIK
+623 KQWNKFKMEIKTEIK

-760 LLLTYN
+760 LLLTHN

-788 YINRETAKKFNNE
+788 YMNRETAKKFNNE
-801 QPIHE
+801 QPIHHE
-806 QLLKNKQCK
+806 QLLKQAMQEDVLDRMLALLKDCENSFK
-815 KMRLI
+815 KE
-820 GCLLC
+820 
-825 LKIVRIVLKKN
+825 
-836 RLFPNTHCLKHW
+836 
-848 KFIKLY
+848 

>member
-1 MNNQQYKEFIKAS
+1 MNCQQYKEFIETS
-14 IDNIRKAH
+14 IENIRKAH
-22 NENYLSI
+22 NESYLSI
-29 FAGAGISAESKLPKW
+29 FAGAGISTESKLPKW
-44 GDLINELQKCL
+44 GDLIHELQKRL
-55 YGDTKI
+55 YGDTKE
-61 YGDTKKNEDYLV
+61 NEDYLV
-73 LAEKFYNQFG
+73 FAEKFYNQFG

-88 QTLKSLIPNNAKP
+88 QTLKSLIPDNAKP

-133 RFFNIIKNDKDIGS
+133 RFFNIIKSDKDIGS
-147 STGFAKFIKMHGS
+147 STGFTKFIKMHGS

-210 VISWVNSHSKS
+210 IISWVNSHSKS

-264 LIKFLKEIKA
+264 LISFLKEIKA
-274 KPTDISKNYNTI
+274 KPKDISENYSGI
-286 FYSTKQLRRMIFNFN
+286 MSSTKQIRRMIFNFDYN
-301 YEAMKKRI
+301 AMKERI
-309 NEISLKSSS
+309 DEISLKSSS

-327 LFYHLRKGIQ
+327 LLYHLGQGIQ
-337 AFEVLKITSKQAF
+337 AFETLKINSKQAF

-362 YNMYNMP
+362 YNMHNIP
-369 LSYDRFDDKE
+369 LFYGYSDENNKKLEKYYE
-379 MERLQTYHKER
+379 ER
-390 ILIDLNESFYE
+390 ISIDLNESFYE
-401 LPFYKREQLK
+401 LPFQEREQIK
-411 HIRDIGTTL
+411 YFRDINITL
-420 DTNLIE
+420 NTNLIE
-426 AYQLKEKVLK
+426 AYQLKEKALR

-458 KIFKK
+458 GIFKK
-463 TLLEY
+463 TLSEY
-468 FHFLIINGNQEKFF
+468 FSFLIINGNQEKFF

-504 NNEAIPITLKSEQI
+504 NNETIPITLKSERI
-518 YCILKYFDNKTLIR
+518 YCILKYFDNKTLMQ

-548 KDIDLIGIFKNIS
+548 RDIDLIGIFKNIS
-561 FQFVNIDIF
+561 SQFVNIDIF

-605 IDEDILRNGYD
+605 IDKDILWNSYD
-616 SMGYFIT
+616 SIGYFIT
-623 KQWNKFKMELKAEIK
+623 KQWNKFKMEIKTEIK

-654 ENFSGYLI
+654 ENFRGCLI

-692 QQALINTLIKEIMEL
+692 QQALINTLIKTIMEL
-707 PNDTQI
+707 PNDTQT

-746 KNQNRKTIQEDEYY
+746 KNQNRKTIQKDEAY

-788 YINRETAKKFNNE
+788 YMNREIEKKFNNE

-806 QLLKNKQCK
+806 QLLKQAMQEDVLDRMLALLKDCENSFK
-815 KMRLI
+815 KE
-820 GCLLC
+820 
-825 LKIVRIVLKKN
+825 
-836 RLFPNTHCLKHW
+836 
-848 KFIKLY
+848 

>member
-55 YGDTKI
+55 YGDTK
-61 YGDTKKNEDYLV
+61 KNEDYLV

-88 QTLKSLIPNNAKP
+88 QTLKSLIPNSAKR
-101 NDLHLGIVK
+101 NDLHLEIVK

-133 RFFNIIKNDKDIGS
+133 RFFNIIKSDRDIGG

-175 YSKHFP
+175 YSNIFP

-187 KGVFSTDTVIL
+187 KGVFSTDVVIL

-210 VISWVNSHSKS
+210 IISWVNSHSKS

-239 EFYKNKNI
+239 EFYKN
-247 HILYTQE
+247 
-254 LFEKKGHYEE
+254 
-264 LIKFLKEIKA
+264 
-274 KPTDISKNYNTI
+274 NYNAI
-286 FYSTKQLRRMIFNFN
+286 FSSTKQLRRMIFNFD
-301 YEAMKKRI
+301 YETMKKRI
-309 NEISLKSSS
+309 SEISLKNFS

-327 LFYHLRKGIQ
+327 LFYHIRKGIQ

-362 YNMYNMP
+362 YNMHNMP

-390 ILIDLNESFYE
+390 ISIDLNESFYE

-411 HIRDIGTTL
+411 YLRDIGTTL

-426 AYQLKEKVLK
+426 AYQLKEKALK
-436 DLEIWSSSDS
+436 DLEVWSSSDS
-446 SFSFNSNQTKAD
+446 SFSFNNNQTKAY

-463 TLLEY
+463 TLLDY
-468 FHFLIINGNQEKFF
+468 FHFLIISENQEKFF
-482 EQMIEIFFSFLAI
+482 QQMTEIFFSFMAI
-495 YQIQEKRRN
+495 FQIQEKRRGN
-504 NNEAIPITLKSEQI
+504 NKTIPITLKSEQI
-518 YCILKYFDNKTLIR
+518 YCILKYDNEKALMQ
-532 KLNQY
+532 KFNQY
-537 FQKTNIIFKTE
+537 FQETNIVFKTE
-548 KDIDLIGIFKNIS
+548 RDIDLIGIFKNIS
-561 FQFVNIDIF
+561 SQFVNIDIF

-596 AIVEICQEK
+596 AIAEICQEK

-623 KQWNKFKMELKAEIK
+623 KQWNKFKMEIKTEIK
-638 FSILDRILF
+638 FSILCHILF
-647 SFIRKLT
+647 SFIKKLT
-654 ENFSGYLI
+654 ENFGGYLM
-662 ILESS
+662 ILQGS
-667 PRCMQNLLFILQQY
+667 PCMQNLLYILQQ
-681 NIEYNI
+681 YNI

-692 QQALINTLIKEIMEL
+692 QQALIDTLIKKTMEL

-713 FISNYLI
+713 FISNFLI

-730 DGVNQNVKNFL
+730 DGVNQKVKKFL

-746 KNQNRKTIQEDEYY
+746 KNQNRKTIQEDEAY
-760 LLLTYN
+760 LLLTHN
-766 MHRIRILNSE
+766 MHRICVLNRE

-788 YINRETAKKFNNE
+788 YMNRETTKKFNNK
-801 QPIHE
+801 QPIHDQLFDQLLE
-806 QLLKNKQCK
+806 QAMQEDALDRILDLLKNCENSFK
-815 KMRLI
+815 KE
-820 GCLLC
+820 
-825 LKIVRIVLKKN
+825 
-836 RLFPNTHCLKHW
+836 
-848 KFIKLY
+848 

>member
-1 MNNQQYKEFIKAS
+1 MKNQQYKELIKTS

-44 GDLINELQKCL
+44 CDLINELQKCL
-55 YGDTKI
+55 

-88 QTLKSLIPNNAKP
+88 QTLKSLIPNSAKR
-101 NDLHLGIVK
+101 NDLHLEIVK

-133 RFFNIIKNDKDIGS
+133 RFFNLIKSDKDIGG

-175 YSKHFP
+175 YSNIFP

-187 KGVFSTDTVIL
+187 KGVFSTDVVIL

-210 VISWVNSHSKS
+210 IISWVNSHSKS

-254 LFEKKGHYEE
+254 HSGKQGHYEE

-286 FYSTKQLRRMIFNFN
+286 FSSTKQLRRMIFNFD

-309 NEISLKSSS
+309 SEISLKNFS

-327 LFYHLRKGIQ
+327 LFYHLRKSIQ
-337 AFEVLKITSKQAF
+337 AFEVLKIASKQAF
-350 RERNYDVWYISL
+350 REGNYGVWYISL

-379 MERLQTYHKER
+379 IEKLQTYHKER
-390 ILIDLNESFYE
+390 ISIDLNESFYE
-401 LPFYKREQLK
+401 LPFYKRGQLK
-411 HIRDIGTTL
+411 YLRDIGTTL

-426 AYQLKEKVLK
+426 AYQLKEKALK
-436 DLEIWSSSDS
+436 DLEVWSSSDS
-446 SFSFNSNQTKAD
+446 SFSFNNNQTKAC

-463 TLLEY
+463 TLLKY
-468 FHFLIINGNQEKFF
+468 FHFLIISKNQEKFF
-482 EQMIEIFFSFLAI
+482 QQMTEIFFSFMAI
-495 YQIQEKRRN
+495 FQIQEKRRDN
-504 NNEAIPITLKSEQI
+504 NKTIPITLKSEQI
-518 YCILKYFDNKTLIR
+518 YCILKYDNEKSLMQ

-537 FQKTNIIFKTE
+537 FQETNIVFKTE
-548 KDIDLIGIFKNIS
+548 RDIDLIGIFKNIS
-561 FQFVNIDIF
+561 SQFVNIDIF

-596 AIVEICQEK
+596 AIAEICQEK

-623 KQWNKFKMELKAEIK
+623 KQWNKFKMEIKTEIK
-638 FSILDRILF
+638 FSILCHILF
-647 SFIRKLT
+647 SFIKKLT
-654 ENFSGYLI
+654 ENFGGYLM
-662 ILESS
+662 ILQGS
-667 PRCMQNLLFILQQY
+667 PCMQNLLYILQQ
-681 NIEYNI
+681 YNI

-692 QQALINTLIKEIMEL
+692 QQALIDTLIKKTMEL

-713 FISNYLI
+713 FISNFLI

-730 DGVNQNVKNFL
+730 DSVNQKVKKFL
-741 LNIWE
+741 LNIWK
-746 KNQNRKTIQEDEYY
+746 KNRNRKTIQEDEAY
-760 LLLTYN
+760 LLLTHN
-766 MHRIRILNSE
+766 MHRICVLNRK

-788 YINRETAKKFNNE
+788 YMNRETPKKFNNK
-801 QPIHE
+801 QPIQE
-806 QLLKNKQCK
+806 QLLKQAMQEDVLDRILDLLKNCENSFK
-815 KMRLI
+815 KE
-820 GCLLC
+820 
-825 LKIVRIVLKKN
+825 
-836 RLFPNTHCLKHW
+836 
-848 KFIKLY
+848 